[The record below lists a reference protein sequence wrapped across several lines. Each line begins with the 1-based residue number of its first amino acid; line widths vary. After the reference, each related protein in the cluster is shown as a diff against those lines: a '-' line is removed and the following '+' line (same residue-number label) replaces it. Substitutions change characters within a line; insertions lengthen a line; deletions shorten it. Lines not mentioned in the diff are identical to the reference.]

1 MSNNFREVLFNDLVR
16 KEEVLAAQQEEVEA
30 PKARDD
36 TSIKYS
42 IIDGKVMEP
51 NLVINID
58 EEHGES
64 IEHLAT
70 ILSNMEKGD
79 FIPQVLMYVEAGLIQ
94 QNRQEDFVKLVTA
107 IQEKRDIRAVSETKP
122 VINPSELGDPSVV
135 FECLPLENRY
145 PKKVVWEKYE
155 NVVEKQIDVSK
166 RIRNSLFLEDDGE
179 SDVFAPY
186 KDSAERAIEDLA
198 AGQDD
203 GDDDLSSMFIPPN
216 LMSDIRMMT
225 IFDSWICYTNF
236 DITKKVAD
244 RINSFTGVELFKVLT
259 RYRFLI
265 SVSKAFEWQEFVKD
279 FNQEFGINNE
289 QQSEHN

>member
-1 MSNNFREVLFNDLVR
+1 MSNNFREVLFNDLIR
-16 KEEVLAAQQEEVEA
+16 KEQSLEAQESEVEA
-30 PKARDD
+30 PKVKDD

-64 IEHLAT
+64 IDHLAT

-79 FIPQVLMYVEAGLIQ
+79 FIPQVLMYVEAGLMQ

-122 VINPSELGDPSVV
+122 VINPSELGDPSVL
-135 FECLPLENRY
+135 FECLPIDNRY

-155 NVVEKQIDVSK
+155 NVVEKQIEVSK

-186 KDSAERAIEDLA
+186 KDSAEKTIEDLTT
-198 AGQDD
+198 GQDD
-203 GDDDLSSMFIPPN
+203 GDDDLVSMFIPPN

-225 IFDSWICYTNF
+225 VFDSWICYTNF

-265 SVSKAFEWQEFVKD
+265 SVTKAFEWQEFVKD

-289 QQSEHN
+289 

>member
-1 MSNNFREVLFNDLVR
+1 MSNNNFREVLFNELIR
-16 KEEVLAAQQEEVEA
+16 KEQELEIPQEE
-30 PKARDD
+30 PKVKDD

-42 IIDGKVMEP
+42 IIDGKVTEP

-64 IEHLAT
+64 IDHLAT

-79 FIPQVLMYVEAGLIQ
+79 FVPQVLMYVEAGLIQ
-94 QNRQEDFVKLVTA
+94 QNRQEDFVKLVSA
-107 IQEKRDIRAVSETKP
+107 IQEKRDTRSVTERKP
-122 VINPSELGDPSVV
+122 VINPSELGDPTVL
-135 FECLPLENRY
+135 FDCTPIENRY

-155 NVVEKQIDVSK
+155 NVVDKQIDVSK
-166 RIRNSLFLEDDGE
+166 RVRNSLFLIDNDE
-179 SDVFAPY
+179 SDMFAPY
-186 KDSAERAIEDLA
+186 KDSAEKAIESLA

-203 GDDDLSSMFIPPN
+203 DDDEAASMFIPPN
-216 LMSDIRMMT
+216 IMSDIRMMT

-265 SVSKAFEWQEFVKD
+265 SVSKAFEWQEFIKD

-289 QQSEHN
+289 QQSGSSSN

>member
-1 MSNNFREVLFNDLVR
+1 MYNNFREVLFDNLIR
-16 KEEVLAAQQEEVEA
+16 KEVEQEVKTEEV
-30 PKARDD
+30 KDD

-42 IIDGKVMEP
+42 IVDGRVMEP
-51 NLVINID
+51 NLTINLD

-64 IEHLAT
+64 IDHLAT

-79 FIPQVLMYVEAGLIQ
+79 FIPQVLMYVEAGLIK
-94 QNRQEDFVKLVTA
+94 QNRQEDFIKLVTA
-107 IQEKRDIRAVSETKP
+107 IQNKRDLRSASENKP
-122 VINPSELGDPSVV
+122 VVNPSELGDPSVL
-135 FECLPLENRY
+135 FECLPIENKH

-166 RIRNSLFLEDDGE
+166 RIRNSLFLTDNEE

-186 KDSAERAIEDLA
+186 KDSAEKAIESLA
-198 AGQDD
+198 AGQEE
-203 GDDDLSSMFIPPN
+203 DDDEAASMFIPPN
-216 LMSDIRMMT
+216 IMSDIRMMT

-236 DITKKVAD
+236 DITKKVAE

-259 RYRFLI
+259 RYRFLLSI
-265 SVSKAFEWQEFVKD
+265 SKAFEWKEFIKD

-289 QQSEHN
+289 QQPEHN

>member
-1 MSNNFREVLFNDLVR
+1 MSNNFREVLFNDLV
-16 KEEVLAAQQEEVEA
+16 KKGQELEMQQEE
-30 PKARDD
+30 PKVRDD

-51 NLVINID
+51 NLTINID

-64 IEHLAT
+64 IDHLAT

-94 QNRQEDFVKLVTA
+94 QNRQEDFVKLVSA
-107 IQEKRDIRAVSETKP
+107 IQEKRDTRSVTEKKP
-122 VINPSELGDPSVV
+122 VINPSELGDPSVL
-135 FECLPLENRY
+135 FDCTPIENRY

-155 NVVEKQIDVSK
+155 NVVDKQIDVSK
-166 RIRNSLFLEDDGE
+166 RVRNSLFLIDNDE
-179 SDVFAPY
+179 SDMFAPY
-186 KDSAERAIEDLA
+186 KDSAEKAIESLT
-198 AGQDD
+198 AGQE
-203 GDDDLSSMFIPPN
+203 DDDDETASMFIPPN
-216 LMSDIRMMT
+216 IMSDIRMMT

-265 SVSKAFEWQEFVKD
+265 SVSKAFEWKEFIKD

-289 QQSEHN
+289 QQPEHN

>member
-16 KEEVLAAQQEEVEA
+16 REAEQEVSVEAEA
-30 PKARDD
+30 PKTKDD

-51 NLVINID
+51 NLTINID

-64 IEHLAT
+64 IDHLAT

-94 QNRQEDFVKLVTA
+94 QNRQEDFIKLVTA
-107 IQEKRDIRAVSETKP
+107 IQEKRDSRAVSENKP
-122 VINPSELGDPSVV
+122 VVNPSELGDPSVI
-135 FECLPLENRY
+135 FECKPIENRY
-145 PKKVVWEKYE
+145 QKKVVWEKYE

-166 RIRNSLFLEDDGE
+166 RIKNSLFLIEDEE
-179 SDVFAPY
+179 SDLMAPY
-186 KDSAERAIEDLA
+186 KDSAEKAMESLASGVQEEDDETA
-198 AGQDD
+198 
-203 GDDDLSSMFIPPN
+203 SMFIPPN
-216 LMSDIRMMT
+216 IMSDIRMMT

-236 DITKKVAD
+236 DITKTVAD

-265 SVSKAFEWQEFVKD
+265 SVSKAFEWKDFIKD

-289 QQSEHN
+289 QQSNNN